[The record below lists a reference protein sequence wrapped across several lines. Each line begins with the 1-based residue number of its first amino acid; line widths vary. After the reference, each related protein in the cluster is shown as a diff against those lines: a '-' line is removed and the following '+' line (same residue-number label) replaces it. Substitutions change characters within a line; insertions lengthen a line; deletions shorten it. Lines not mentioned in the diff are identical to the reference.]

1 MNKDA
6 ASMEPSSTTVQS
18 QTHNTLAPPANKT
31 MSLLQR
37 ILLKL
42 LGPPGQAKQQLPL
55 GETRRWRLLQVESAL
70 ACNLKCIMCPW
81 KDFRDE
87 VRHGGIM
94 QPEIWE
100 AIRPHLS
107 DVRSVDFTGG
117 GEPLL
122 QTRLIEWVSDANR
135 AGCETGILTNAL
147 LLTSEMSRKLIA
159 AGIDWVCISIDGAA
173 KDEYEAIRMGSNFE
187 KVCENVT
194 NLTGL
199 RTGKIPKTM
208 INFVMMPHNFHQ
220 VEHIVRLAAQLGV
233 DQVNFKQCEVI
244 RGEHGKGHGLFGKKE
259 TKETRSRQKQ
269 LDRAL
274 RLAKKLGIQ
283 TTASPFTPTE
293 RPVCEQDPRDS
304 VFISYEGEV
313 APCIN
318 LIKGGPTVFLGRET
332 VMPSV
337 SYGCL
342 PDIDLLEMMK
352 SQTCKIYQGGFDQ
365 RARVY
370 EQVSMHVLMTD
381 SMPTPEK
388 IMQEALRNMPEAP
401 EGCRECHYLYGI

>member
-6 ASMEPSSTTVQS
+6 ASMKSSSTTVKS
-18 QTHNTLAPPANKT
+18 ETHNALATPNNKP
-31 MSLLQR
+31 MSLLQK
-37 ILLKL
+37 ILHKL
-42 LGPPGQAKQQLPL
+42 LGPPGQAKQQVHSRKI
-55 GETRRWRLLQVESAL
+55 RRWRLLQVESAL

-81 KDFRDE
+81 KGFRDQ
-87 VRHGGIM
+87 VRHRGIM

-122 QTRLIEWVSDANR
+122 QPRLIEWVSDANR

-147 LLTSEMSRKLIA
+147 LLTSEMSRTLIA

-187 KVCENVT
+187 KVCENVA
-194 NLTGL
+194 NLAGL

-244 RGEHGKGHGLFGKKE
+244 RGEHGKGHGLFGTKE
-259 TKETRSRQKQ
+259 TKEIRSRQKE

-274 RLAKKLGIQ
+274 RLAKKLDVQ

-342 PDIDLLEMMK
+342 PDRDLLEMMK
-352 SQTCKIYQGGFDQ
+352 SETCKIYQGGFDQ

>member
-1 MNKDA
+1 MNRDA
-6 ASMEPSSTTVQS
+6 ASMKSSSTTVENG
-18 QTHNTLAPPANKT
+18 THNALATPTNKP

-37 ILLKL
+37 ILHKL
-42 LGPPGQAKQQLPL
+42 LGPPGQAGQQASLR
-55 GETRRWRLLQVESAL
+55 GRRRWRLLQVESAL

-81 KDFRDE
+81 KDFRAR

-100 AIRPHLS
+100 AIRPHLT
-107 DVRSVDFTGG
+107 DVLSVDFTGG

-122 QTRLIEWVSDANR
+122 QPKLVEWVSDANR

-173 KDEYEAIRMGSNFE
+173 KEEYEAIRIGSNFE
-187 KVCENVT
+187 KVCENVA
-194 NLTGL
+194 NLAGL

-208 INFVMMPHNFHQ
+208 INFVMMSHNFHQ

-244 RGEHGKGHGLFGKKE
+244 RGDHGKGHGLFGKE
-259 TKETRSRQKQ
+259 LTKEIRSRQKQ
-269 LDRAL
+269 LEKAL
-274 RLAKKLGIQ
+274 RLAKKLGVQ
-283 TTASPFTPTE
+283 ATASPFTPTE

-318 LIKGGPTVFLGRET
+318 LIKGGPTIFLGRET
-332 VMPSV
+332 IMPSV

-342 PDIDLLEMMK
+342 PGIDLREMME
-352 SQTCKIYQGGFDQ
+352 SETCKIYQDGFHR